1 MGVTIKTVKNDFP
14 KMEKELNNLNGKKV
28 KVGVLGGGEQAWLAA
43 IHEYGCNIQV
53 TPKMRAW
60 LHANGLHLK
69 ASTTEIHIPERS
81 FLRSG
86 YDTNIGSVL
95 DETDRLVGFVG
106 SGKMSAD
113 EFCKTVGLLLADRI
127 KEYATEL
134 DSPAKHPFTLQRNGG
149 KANPL
154 IDSGDM
160 IGAISYEVE

>member
-1 MGVTIKTVKNDFP
+1 MGVTIKTLKNDFP
-14 KMEKELNNLNGKKV
+14 KMEKELNSLNGKKV

-60 LHANGLHLK
+60 LHANGLHLSP
-69 ASTTEIHIPERS
+69 STTEIHIPERS
-81 FLRSG
+81 FLRTG
-86 YDTNIGSVL
+86 YDTNISDVL
-95 DETDRLVGFVG
+95 NETDRLIEFVSG
-106 SGKMSAD
+106 GKMPAD
-113 EFCKTVGLLLADRI
+113 EFCKTVGLLLSDRI
-127 KEYATEL
+127 KEYATQL

-154 IDSGDM
+154 VDSGDM